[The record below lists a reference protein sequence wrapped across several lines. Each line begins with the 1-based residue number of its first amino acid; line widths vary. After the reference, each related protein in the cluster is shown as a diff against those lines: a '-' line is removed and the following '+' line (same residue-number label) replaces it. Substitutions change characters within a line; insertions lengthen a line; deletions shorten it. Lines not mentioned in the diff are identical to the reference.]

1 MRAHATPR
9 VSMAVPV
16 YNGERYL
23 GEALDS
29 LLAQTYHDFELIICD
44 NASTD
49 GTGEIARSYASM
61 DERVRYVRNERN
73 LGLAGN
79 VKRAFQLS
87 SGEYF
92 RWHAADDVCAPQFL
106 ARCVA
111 VRDRHPAVVLAYPRT
126 QLIDA
131 DGRVTATYDDGLHLQ
146 AARPSMRFQQLLER
160 VGYVNAQFGLLRA
173 EVLLR
178 TGLLGSYPAADV
190 VFVAQLSLHGTFWE
204 VPSFLFYRRFHPGAA
219 SRMDRAQLRVVWDP
233 TSRRRVH
240 LPEWRYLLEL
250 ARAIAWAPTELAYV
264 GFYDKPL
271 LKFERI
277 LETYLGVAPKGF
289 TSFRMAGPVWL
300 KEKLFTDRDIH
311 RALDGYEGDVLY
323 AEHHE
328 SHAASA
334 FFPSP
339 FAEAAILT
347 VDGVGEWATAAF
359 GVGRG
364 DDFELFNEL
373 HWPDSL
379 GLLYSAFTY
388 YSGFK
393 VNSGEYKL
401 MGLAPYGEPAYAAV
415 IYREL

>member
-49 GTGEIARSYASM
+49 GTGEIARSYASI

-111 VRDRHPAVVLAYPRT
+111 VLDRHPAVVLAYPRT
-126 QLIDA
+126 KLIDA
-131 DGRVTATYDDGLHLQ
+131 DGRVTAAYDDGLHLQ
-146 AARPSMRFQQLLER
+146 AARPSVRFQQLLER

-173 EVLLR
+173 EVLRR

-190 VFVAQLSLHGTFWE
+190 VFVAQLSLHGRFWE

-219 SRMDRAQLRVVWDP
+219 GRMDRAQLRVVWDP

-250 ARAIAWAPTELAYV
+250 GRAIAWAPIGLAEQLRA
-264 GFYDKPL
+264 GRFLARRAIWNRDKL
-271 LKFERI
+271 ARE
-277 LETYLGVAPKGF
+277 
-289 TSFRMAGPVWL
+289 VW
-300 KEKLFTDRDIH
+300 
-311 RALDGYEGDVLY
+311 
-323 AEHHE
+323 
-328 SHAASA
+328 AAMRQ
-334 FFPSP
+334 
-339 FAEAAILT
+339 L
-347 VDGVGEWATAAF
+347 ATAAGSETSHTATF
-359 GVGRG
+359 LASRRSITTAPPVCSETATSSPRRRKSASRARRATRRFHGTRCGTAFRRP
-364 DDFELFNEL
+364 ES
-373 HWPDSL
+373 HRPSSRT
-379 GLLYSAFTY
+379 SAFTTSRSSSS
-388 YSGFK
+388 SGSSRPI
-393 VNSGEYKL
+393 SGSLPKASPPSAWR
-401 MGLAPYGEPAYAAV
+401 GPCG
-415 IYREL
+415 

>member
-111 VRDRHPAVVLAYPRT
+111 VLDRHPAVVLAYPKT
-126 QLIDA
+126 KLIDA
-131 DGRVTATYDDGLHLQ
+131 DGRVTAAYDDGLHLQ
-146 AARPSMRFQQLLER
+146 AARPSVRFQQLLER

-173 EVLLR
+173 EVLRR

-250 ARAIAWAPTELAYV
+250 GRAIAWAPIGLAEQLRA
-264 GFYDKPL
+264 GRFLARRAIWNRDKL
-271 LKFERI
+271 ARE
-277 LETYLGVAPKGF
+277 
-289 TSFRMAGPVWL
+289 VW
-300 KEKLFTDRDIH
+300 
-311 RALDGYEGDVLY
+311 
-323 AEHHE
+323 
-328 SHAASA
+328 AAMRQ
-334 FFPSP
+334 
-339 FAEAAILT
+339 L
-347 VDGVGEWATAAF
+347 ATAA
-359 GVGRG
+359 VS
-364 DDFELFNEL
+364 E
-373 HWPDSL
+373 
-379 GLLYSAFTY
+379 T
-388 YSGFK
+388 
-393 VNSGEYKL
+393 
-401 MGLAPYGEPAYAAV
+401 
-415 IYREL
+415 